1 MNKSAVLEDDK
12 PEQTDLAKAEDGM
25 TEVAIDS
32 NKEEK
37 TDEDKKENVDEDEP
51 TEIVVQGKFRNFFV
65 KLFKTR
71 DTVADKVSEEP
82 VKMAD
87 CEIKEEYEPED
98 KPEPN
103 PQVQEVAEPENKVT
117 LTEPKEEKSPTLANE
132 TSFWTIWHT
141 INFFS
146 TTYEFLYYRKIF
158 WFLLI
163 EIKTNFPLLKQTW
176 MTLLV

>member
-1 MNKSAVLEDDK
+1 MTENVKKSLGERFSSFFRLNKSAVLEDDK

-32 NKEEK
+32 NKESEEK
-37 TDEDKKENVDEDEP
+37 TDEEKKETAGDDEP

-65 KLFKTR
+65 KLFKPR
-71 DTVADKVSEEP
+71 DSVADKASEEP

-103 PQVQEVAEPENKVT
+103 PQVKEAEPENKVT

-132 TSFWTIWHT
+132 TSF
-141 INFFS
+141 
-146 TTYEFLYYRKIF
+146 
-158 WFLLI
+158 
-163 EIKTNFPLLKQTW
+163 
-176 MTLLV
+176 